1 MSKQYCTW
9 NFKKNETRLNNIQ
22 KSHAMF
28 DRTNLRGCAGGT
40 YCPCPRL
47 PPAGPYDGPS
57 QRQKHIHNWNITPQ
71 TKEQTNLWFIRNDW
85 KTQSMEWQPIFWNQL
100 HGIPSKTFIC
110 GFIRR
115 ISEDWKRLD
124 CYTVGLSV
132 NKYYIYS

>member
-9 NFKKNETRLNNIQ
+9 NLKKNETRLNNIQ

-28 DRTNLRGCAGGT
+28 DRTNLRGSAGGI

-47 PPAGPYDGPS
+47 PPTGPYDGPS

-85 KTQSMEWQPIFWNQL
+85 KTQSMEWQPIFLEPITRNSFKNIYLWIHSAHQWRLKKAGLL
-100 HGIPSKTFIC
+100 HS
-110 GFIRR
+110 R
-115 ISEDWKRLD
+115 
-124 CYTVGLSV
+124 SV
-132 NKYYIYS
+132 CQ